1 MLKYANE
8 TKFYR
13 QYLRISYEFGSH
25 LRKVGALSVDSMMD
39 DDRPL
44 FLLSDEAISRRREEI
59 NRYRAKVRQAKQNVG
74 EPDYPDPGVLGT
86 SA

>member
-1 MLKYANE
+1 
-8 TKFYR
+8 
-13 QYLRISYEFGSH
+13 
-25 LRKVGALSVDSMMD
+25 MMD

-74 EPDYPDPGVLGT
+74 EPDYPDPGVFGT